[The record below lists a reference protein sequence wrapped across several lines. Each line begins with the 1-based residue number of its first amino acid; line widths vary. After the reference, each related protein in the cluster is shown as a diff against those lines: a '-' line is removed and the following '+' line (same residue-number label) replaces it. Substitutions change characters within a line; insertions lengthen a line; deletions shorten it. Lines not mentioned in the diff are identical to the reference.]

1 MKEEITPASTA
12 ITVFKFY
19 SLSHQ
24 PPKNL
29 TDFTSYKLIEHND
42 LLTYFILHSEEEQR
56 EM

>member
-1 MKEEITPASTA
+1 MKEEITPASTE